1 MRKASIDKLDR
12 QIISA
17 LARDGR
23 MSYRE
28 LARSLDVAE
37 GTVRMRMQRLQEED
51 LVRITVV
58 GSPLTLG
65 VGMNVFIML
74 RVKPGHVRETAE
86 ALAKFSNVRF
96 VGLSFRP
103 ADIWIQSLHRDISD
117 LHDFVSDIL
126 PKAAPYVTSTETF
139 HLAEVLKSTWHWGDW
154 FEYIEEREQEEAAA
168 ASGTPVAALAASSR
182 PSNAR
187 RKNGS

>member
-12 QIISA
+12 QIIAA

-37 GTVRMRMQRLQEED
+37 GTVRARMQRLQEED
-51 LVRITVV
+51 LVRVTLV
-58 GSPLTLG
+58 GNPLTLG
-65 VGMNVFIML
+65 VGMNVVIML

-96 VGLSFRP
+96 VGLSFGP
-103 ADIWIQSLHRDISD
+103 ADIWIQTLHRDIGD
-117 LHDFVSDIL
+117 LHEFVSETL
-126 PKAAPYVTSTETF
+126 PKAAPHVTSTETF
-139 HLAEVLKSTWHWGDW
+139 HLAEVMKSTWHWGDW
-154 FEYIEEREQEEAAA
+154 FDYIEKRENADTRDPSDAAA
-168 ASGTPVAALAASSR
+168 GPDALLSDKTHEVAR
-182 PSNAR
+182 
-187 RKNGS
+187 

>member
-12 QIISA
+12 QIIAA

-58 GSPLTLG
+58 GSPLALG

-96 VGLSFRP
+96 VGLSFGP
-103 ADIWIQSLHRDISD
+103 ADIWIQALHKDIGD
-117 LHDFVSDIL
+117 LHEFVSEIL
-126 PKAAPYVTSTETF
+126 PKAAPHVTSTETF
-139 HLAEVLKSTWHWGDW
+139 HLAEVMKSTWHWGDW
-154 FEYIEEREQEEAAA
+154 FEYIEEREQAEAMEAGGDGA
-168 ASGTPVAALAASSR
+168 TANTSGVASAK
-182 PSNAR
+182 AR
-187 RKNGS
+187 DKDG

>member
-12 QIISA
+12 QIIAA

-37 GTVRMRMQRLQEED
+37 GTIRMRMQRLQEED
-51 LVRITVV
+51 LVRVTVV
-58 GSPLTLG
+58 GSPLALG
-65 VGMNVFIML
+65 VGMSVFIML

-96 VGLSFRP
+96 VGLSFGP
-103 ADIWIQSLHRDISD
+103 ADIWIQALHKDISD
-117 LHDFVSDIL
+117 LHEFVSEIL

-139 HLAEVLKSTWHWGDW
+139 HLAEVMKSTWHWGDW
-154 FEYIEEREQEEAAA
+154 FEYIEERESAEALEAGRAAA
-168 ASGTPVAALAASSR
+168 PAIER
-182 PSNAR
+182 KPSPA
-187 RKNGS
+187 KQEDDS

>member
-12 QIISA
+12 QIIAA

-96 VGLSFRP
+96 VGLSFGP
-103 ADIWIQSLHRDISD
+103 ADIWIQALHKDIGD
-117 LHDFVSDIL
+117 LHEFVSDIL
-126 PKAAPYVTSTETF
+126 PKAAPHVTSTETF
-139 HLAEVLKSTWHWGDW
+139 HLAEVMKSTWHWGDW
-154 FEYIEEREQEEAAA
+154 FEYIEEREQAEALESRPIPSAAA
-168 ASGTPVAALAASSR
+168 EK
-182 PSNAR
+182 PSNATEE
-187 RKNGS
+187 KDGS